1 MMLQIT
7 LMDPHMWV
15 DLSPHTKLSQIN
27 NNKSKTKKKIINKKN
42 KINILHMLESYLP
55 PLKSPK

>member
-27 NNKSKTKKKIINKKN
+27 NNKSKTKKKIIIKKKQN
-42 KINILHMLESYLP
+42 
-55 PLKSPK
+55 